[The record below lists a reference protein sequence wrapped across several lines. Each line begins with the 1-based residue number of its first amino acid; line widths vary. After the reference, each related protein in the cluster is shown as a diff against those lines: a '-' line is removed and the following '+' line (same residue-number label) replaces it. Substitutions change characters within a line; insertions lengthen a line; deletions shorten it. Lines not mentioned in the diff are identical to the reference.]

1 MKALPFYEHGDPSV
15 LRYED
20 IPVPEVGPNDVL
32 IEVKSIGVNRNDLW
46 AREGIPGVKHKL
58 PHLSGSD
65 VAGVIAE
72 VGSAVTT
79 SKKGDEVFVHTSISC
94 RNCEMCVS
102 GREYF
107 CRQFHIYGFQTGP
120 LDGGYA
126 EYARLPAAN
135 VIAKPANLAFHDAA
149 SVSMSLL
156 TVWHMLVTR
165 ADLRPGETV
174 LLLGAGSSIGSI
186 ALQLAKNV
194 LGAKVIATAGS
205 EKKLE
210 QAAALGADYLINH
223 YKQDI
228 AKEVRRITRKRGVD
242 VVFEHVGE
250 ATWDK
255 CIRSMA
261 WGGRLVICGN
271 TTGYNAM
278 TDLRFLFTKQLSLLG
293 CHQGNKGELM
303 EAMKFVESGD
313 IKPII
318 DCVMPLKEAAKAH
331 ELMYSGDH
339 FGKIMLVP

>member
-1 MKALPFYEHGDPSV
+1 MLF
-15 LRYED
+15 R
-20 IPVPEVGPNDVL
+20 
-32 IEVKSIGVNRNDLW
+32 
-46 AREGIPGVKHKL
+46 
-58 PHLSGSD
+58 SG
-65 VAGVIAE
+65 A
-72 VGSAVTT
+72 T
-79 SKKGDEVFVHTSISC
+79 
-94 RNCEMCVS
+94 
-102 GREYF
+102 
-107 CRQFHIYGFQTGP
+107 
-120 LDGGYA
+120 
-126 EYARLPAAN
+126 
-135 VIAKPANLAFHDAA
+135 
-149 SVSMSLL
+149 
-156 TVWHMLVTR
+156 
-165 ADLRPGETV
+165 
-174 LLLGAGSSIGSI
+174 
-186 ALQLAKNV
+186 
-194 LGAKVIATAGS
+194 VIATAGS
-205 EKKLE
+205 AEKLDK
-210 QAAALGADYLINH
+210 AIAWGADYAINH
-223 YKQDI
+223 YKFDI
-228 AKEVRRITRKRGVD
+228 AREVRSITNKRGVD

>member
-1 MKALPFYEHGDPSV
+1 MKAVPFYEHGDPSV

-46 AREGIPGVKHKL
+46 AREGVPGVRHKL

-65 VAGVIAE
+65 VAGVIVE

-79 SKKGDEVFVHTSISC
+79 SKVGDEVFVHTSISC
-94 RNCEMCVS
+94 RNCEMCTS
-102 GREYF
+102 GKEYF
-107 CRQFHIYGFQTGP
+107 CRDFHIYGFQTGP

-135 VIAKPANLAFHDAA
+135 VITKPANLSFHDAA

-165 ADLRPGETV
+165 ADLRPGETL
-174 LLLGAGSSIGSI
+174 LLLGAGSSIGSV

-194 LGAKVIATAGS
+194 LGAEVIATAGS
-205 EKKLE
+205 HEKLE
-210 QAAALGADYLINH
+210 KAAALGADHLIHH
-223 YKQDI
+223 YEQDI
-228 AKEVRRITRKRGVD
+228 RKEVRRITKKRGVN
-242 VVFEHVGE
+242 VVFEHVGK
-250 ATWDK
+250 ATWEK
-255 CIRSMA
+255 SIASLA

-271 TTGYNAM
+271 TTGYDAT
-278 TDLRFLFTKQLSLLG
+278 TDLRYLFTKQLSLLG

-313 IKPII
+313 IKAVI
-318 DCVMPLKEAAKAH
+318 DRVMPLKEAAHAH